1 MNLTD
6 HKRDVLRRY
15 FKLSGVLVSGFI
27 ITLMAI
33 EFNFMFLFGETPN
46 PGHIDNPNMNLASEI
61 WSADSVL
68 IGKFYIHNRSPV
80 TFEEVNPYMY
90 QALVATEDIRFYDHF
105 GVDPKSSLAVVY
117 YAMRGDRRGGS
128 TITQQLA
135 KNLFNTRDLSTMG
148 LLSQVPLSRTVVY
161 KLKEWIT
168 AFRLEARFEKDDIL
182 VLYLNTVDF
191 GSNAYG
197 IKVAARTYFNTS
209 PDSLKL
215 EESAVLV
222 GLLKAPTF
230 YNPIRN
236 PENSVRRRNVV
247 LSQMVKYGMIGEA
260 EGDSLMNLPLVTRFS
275 SQSHEEGLAT
285 WFRSY
290 LLNELREW
298 ARVNGYNLFTDGLQI
313 HTTINARMQA
323 HAELSVKE
331 RMRTLQL
338 AFSQHWGKRSPWIDD
353 EGNEIENYTDNAIR
367 RLDVYRSAMR
377 MYADNAD
384 SADAWVRRVK
394 PMQVYTN
401 AGLKDTLMSSIDS
414 LEHFRKY
421 LHAGLVAMDPFDGS
435 LRAWVGGTDYRF
447 FKFDHVA
454 LAKRQPGSTFK
465 PIVYAAAF
473 ENGLGPCDVRYDS
486 PITIQT
492 PDGPWTPRNSSGSYT
507 EEAFTLRRALSISVN
522 TIAVGLTKEL
532 GPEKVVEMA
541 HLLGIESPLDE
552 VYSIG
557 LGTSDVSLLEMAAAY
572 APMINGGYR
581 VKPRAINRI
590 EDRNG
595 SVIRV
600 DKPDTQRVI
609 SYETAFLMTQMLKGG
624 LHEPGGT
631 SRGLYAFDLFRGNE
645 VGGKTGTTSNYSDGW
660 YVAVTPQLV
669 AASWVGGEERVIR
682 FRGNQGEGS
691 RTALP
696 IVGQFLQNSYRD
708 ANTGLK
714 RKRFLDPVKPIH
726 KQWICPVEAEQDEVT
741 DTEDLRRIERTV
753 SNILEN
759 IRRRLL
765 N

>member
-1 MNLTD
+1 MTRALQ
-6 HKRDVLRRY
+6 
-15 FKLSGVLVSGFI
+15 LSGMLVWGFI
-27 ITLMAI
+27 ITLLAI
-33 EFNFMFLFGETPN
+33 EFNFLFLFGETPD
-46 PGHIDNPNMNLASEI
+46 PGHIENPNMNLASEI

-68 IGKFYIHNRSPV
+68 IGKFYIENRSPV
-80 TFEEVNPYMY
+80 TYEEVNPGLY
-90 QALVATEDIRFYDHF
+90 QALIATEDIRFYDHF
-105 GVDPKSSLAVVY
+105 GVDPQSAVAVIY
-117 YAMRGDRRGGS
+117 YALKGDRRGGS

-148 LLSQVPLSRTVVY
+148 LLSKVPLSRTMVY

-236 PENSVRRRNVV
+236 PDNSVRRRNVV
-247 LSQMVKYGMIGEA
+247 LSQMVKYGMISPEA
-260 EGDSLMNLPLVTRFS
+260 GDSLKQLPLVTKFS
-275 SQSHEEGLAT
+275 SQSHDEGLAT
-285 WFRSY
+285 WFRSH
-290 LLNELREW
+290 LLTELREW
-298 ARVNGYNLFTDGLQI
+298 ARQNGYNLFTDGLQI

-323 HAELSVKE
+323 HAELAVRE
-331 RMRTLQL
+331 RMRTIQGNF
-338 AFSQHWGKRSPWIDD
+338 AQHWGNRNPWIDD
-353 EGNEIENYTDNAIR
+353 NNREIEQYLESSIR
-367 RLDVYRSAMR
+367 RLDAYRSALR
-377 MYADNAD
+377 LYNDNPD
-384 SADAWVRRVK
+384 SADAWVRKKK
-394 PMQVYTN
+394 PMQVYTLS
-401 AGLKDTLMSSIDS
+401 GVRDTLMSSLDS
-414 LEHFRKY
+414 LAHYRKF
-421 LHAGLVAMDPFDGS
+421 LHAGLVALDPFDGS
-435 LRAWVGGTDYRF
+435 VRAWVGGTDYRF
-447 FKFDHVA
+447 FKYDHVA

-473 ENGLGPCDVRYDS
+473 EDGLGPCDVRYDF
-486 PITIQT
+486 PITLQT
-492 PDGPWTPRNSSGSYT
+492 PEGPWTPRNSSGVYT
-507 EEAFTLRRALSISVN
+507 EEAYTLRRAMSKSVN
-522 TIAVGLTKEL
+522 TIAVELTNEV
-532 GPEKVVEMA
+532 GPARVVEMA
-541 HLLGIESPLDE
+541 QKLGIQSTLDE

-557 LGTSDVSLLEMAAAY
+557 LGTSDVSLLEMATAY
-572 APMINGGYR
+572 APMVNGGFR
-581 VKPRAINRI
+581 VKPRTVTQIK
-590 EDRNG
+590 DRNG
-595 SVIRV
+595 MVIRSV
-600 DKPDTQRVI
+600 EPDTQRAI

-624 LHEPGGT
+624 LEEPGGT
-631 SRGLYAFDLFRGNE
+631 SRGLYAYDIFRGNE

-682 FRGNQGEGS
+682 FRGSQGEGA

-708 ANTGLK
+708 PNTGL
-714 RKRFLDPVKPIH
+714 RRQRFADPQGIISKE
-726 KQWICPVEAEQDEVT
+726 WRCPVEPEILEPA
-741 DTEDLRRIERTV
+741 DTEDLRRIDR
-753 SNILEN
+753 SIRSILDN

>member
-1 MNLTD
+1 MKLTE
-6 HKRDVLRRY
+6 HQRDILERALR
-15 FKLSGVLVSGFI
+15 LTGVVISGFL
-27 ITLMAI
+27 ITLVAI
-33 EFNFMFLFGETPN
+33 EFNFLFLFGETPN

-61 WSADSVL
+61 WSADSIL
-68 IGKFYIHNRSPV
+68 IGKFYIQNRSPV
-80 TFEEVNPYMY
+80 TFDEVNPNFYK
-90 QALVATEDIRFYDHF
+90 ALIATEDIRFYDHI
-105 GVDPKSSLAVVY
+105 GVDPKSALAVVY
-117 YAMRGDRRGGS
+117 YALRGDRRGGS

-148 LLSQVPLSRTVVY
+148 LLSKVPLSRTVIY
-161 KLKEWIT
+161 KLKEWLT
-168 AFRLEARFEKDDIL
+168 AFRLESRFDKDEIL

-191 GSNAYG
+191 GSNSYG

-236 PENSVRRRNVV
+236 PDNSIRRRNVV
-247 LSQMVKYGMIGEA
+247 LSQMVKYGMISEP
-260 EGDSLMNLPLVTRFS
+260 EGDSLTQLPLVTKFS
-275 SQSHEEGLAT
+275 SQSHDEGLAT

-290 LLNELREW
+290 LLSDLREW
-298 ARVNGYNLFTDGLQI
+298 ARENGYNLFTDGLKI

-323 HAELSVKE
+323 HAELAVRE
-331 RMRTLQL
+331 RMRTLQRS
-338 AFSQHWGKRSPWIDD
+338 FFQHWGNRNPWID
-353 EGNEIENYTDNAIR
+353 ENGKEIDNYSDNAIR
-367 RLDVYRSAMR
+367 RLEAYRSALR
-377 MYADNAD
+377 LYDGNTD
-384 SADAWVRRVK
+384 SADTWIRRKK
-394 PMQVYTN
+394 PMQVYTLSG
-401 AGLKDTLMSSIDS
+401 ARDTLMSSIDS
-414 LEHFRKY
+414 LEYFRKF

-465 PIVYAAAF
+465 PIVYTAAF
-473 ENGLGPCDVRYDS
+473 ENGLGPCDVRYDRS
-486 PITIQT
+486 ITIQT
-492 PDGPWTPRNSSGSYT
+492 PSGPWTPRNSSGYYT
-507 EEAFTLRRALSISVN
+507 EAAFTLRRALSKSVN
-522 TIAVGLTKEL
+522 TIAVRLTQEV

-541 HLLGIESPLDE
+541 QRMGIVSSLDE

-557 LGTSDVSLLEMAAAY
+557 LGTSDVSLLEMATAY
-572 APMINGGYR
+572 ATMINGGYR

-600 DKPDTQRVI
+600 DEPDTLRVI

-624 LHEPGGT
+624 LEEPGGT
-631 SRGLYAFDLFRGNE
+631 SRGLYAYDLFRGNE

-669 AASWVGGEERVIR
+669 AASWVGGEERAIR
-682 FRGNQGEGS
+682 FRGNQGEGA

-708 ANTGLK
+708 PNTGLK
-714 RKRFLDPVKPIH
+714 RMRFPDPTTPIT
-726 KQWICPVEAEQDEVT
+726 KQWRCPVEPEQLIPT
-741 DTEDLRRIERTV
+741 DTEDLRRIDRTIR
-753 SNILEN
+753 NILDN
-759 IRRRLL
+759 IRRKLL

>member
-1 MNLTD
+1 
-6 HKRDVLRRY
+6 
-15 FKLSGVLVSGFI
+15 
-27 ITLMAI
+27 
-33 EFNFMFLFGETPN
+33 
-46 PGHIDNPNMNLASEI
+46 
-61 WSADSVL
+61 
-68 IGKFYIHNRSPV
+68 
-80 TFEEVNPYMY
+80 MY
-90 QALVATEDIRFYDHF
+90 KALVATEDIRFYDHF
-105 GVDPKSSLAVVY
+105 GVDPKSSFAVVY

-230 YNPIRN
+230 YNPVRN

-331 RMRTLQL
+331 RMRTLQQT
-338 AFSQHWGKRSPWIDD
+338 FSQHWGKRNPWIDD
-353 EGNEIENYTDNAIR
+353 EGNEIENYSDIAIR

-377 MYADNAD
+377 MYADNSD

-394 PMQVYTN
+394 PMKVYTH

-414 LEHFRKY
+414 LEYFRKY
-421 LHAGLVAMDPFDGS
+421 LHAGLVAMDP
-435 LRAWVGGTDYRF
+435 
-447 FKFDHVA
+447 
-454 LAKRQPGSTFK
+454 
-465 PIVYAAAF
+465 
-473 ENGLGPCDVRYDS
+473 
-486 PITIQT
+486 
-492 PDGPWTPRNSSGSYT
+492 
-507 EEAFTLRRALSISVN
+507 
-522 TIAVGLTKEL
+522 
-532 GPEKVVEMA
+532 PE
-541 HLLGIESPLDE
+541 
-552 VYSIG
+552 
-557 LGTSDVSLLEMAAAY
+557 
-572 APMINGGYR
+572 
-581 VKPRAINRI
+581 
-590 EDRNG
+590 
-595 SVIRV
+595 IRV
-600 DKPDTQRVI
+600 VR
-609 SYETAFLMTQMLKGG
+609 
-624 LHEPGGT
+624 
-631 SRGLYAFDLFRGNE
+631 
-645 VGGKTGTTSNYSDGW
+645 
-660 YVAVTPQLV
+660 TP
-669 AASWVGGEERVIR
+669 
-682 FRGNQGEGS
+682 
-691 RTALP
+691 
-696 IVGQFLQNSYRD
+696 
-708 ANTGLK
+708 
-714 RKRFLDPVKPIH
+714 
-726 KQWICPVEAEQDEVT
+726 
-741 DTEDLRRIERTV
+741 
-753 SNILEN
+753 
-759 IRRRLL
+759 RRLL
-765 N
+765 H

>member
-1 MNLTD
+1 MNLTE
-6 HKRDVLRRY
+6 HQRDVLHRAVR
-15 FKLSGVLVSGFI
+15 LSGVVISGFI

-33 EFNFMFLFGETPN
+33 EFNFLFLFGETPN
-46 PGHIDNPNMNLASEI
+46 PGHIDKPNMNLASEI

-68 IGKFYIHNRSPV
+68 IGKFYIQNRSPV
-80 TFEEVNPYMY
+80 TFDEVNPDLYR
-90 QALVATEDIRFYDHF
+90 ALVATEDIRFYDHY
-105 GVDPKSSLAVVY
+105 GVDPKSALAVVY
-117 YAMRGDRRGGS
+117 YALKGDRRGGS

-148 LLSQVPLSRTVVY
+148 LLSTVPLSRTVVY

-209 PDSLKL
+209 PDSLRL

-230 YNPIRN
+230 YNPVRN
-236 PENSVRRRNVV
+236 PDNSVRRRNVV
-247 LSQMVKYGMIGEA
+247 LSQMVKYGMISET
-260 EGDSLMNLPLVTRFS
+260 EGDSLMQLPLVTRFS
-275 SQSHEEGLAT
+275 YQSHEEGLAT

-298 ARVNGYNLFTDGLQI
+298 ARINGYNLFTDGLQI

-323 HAELSVKE
+323 HAELSVRE
-331 RMRTLQL
+331 RMRALQWT
-338 AFSQHWGKRSPWIDD
+338 FSQHWGNRNPWIDD
-353 EGNEIENYTDNAIR
+353 EGKEIENYSDNAIR
-367 RLDVYRSAMR
+367 RLEVYRSALR
-377 MYADNAD
+377 LYGGNSD
-384 SADAWVRRVK
+384 SADVWIRRKK
-394 PMQVYTN
+394 PMQVYTTS
-401 AGLKDTLMSSIDS
+401 GLRDTLMSSIDS

-435 LRAWVGGTDYRF
+435 LKAWVGGTDYKF

-454 LAKRQPGSTFK
+454 LAKRQSGSTFK
-465 PIVYAAAF
+465 PIVYTAAF
-473 ENGLGPCDVRYDS
+473 ENGLGPCDIRYDV
-486 PITIQT
+486 PITLQT
-492 PDGPWTPRNSSGSYT
+492 PSGPWTPKNSSGTYT
-507 EEAFTLRRALSISVN
+507 EEAFTLRRAMSKSVN
-522 TIAVGLTKEL
+522 TIAVELTQEL
-532 GPEKVVEMA
+532 GPQKVVEMA
-541 HLLGIESPLDE
+541 HLLGITSTLDE

-557 LGTSDVSLLEMAAAY
+557 LGSSDVSLLEMAAAY

-595 SVIRV
+595 AIIRV
-600 DKPDTQRVI
+600 DEPDTQRVI

-624 LHEPGGT
+624 LEEPGGT
-631 SRGLYAFDLFRGNE
+631 SRGLYAYDLFRGNE

-682 FRGNQGEGS
+682 FRGNQGEGA

-708 ANTGLK
+708 SNTGLK
-714 RKRFLDPVKPIH
+714 RMRFPDPATPIH
-726 KQWICPVEAEQDEVT
+726 KQWRCPVEAELSEPT
-741 DTEDLRRIERTV
+741 DNEDLQRIDR
-753 SNILEN
+753 SIRNILEN

>member
-1 MNLTD
+1 MNITDQQRDLSSRAFRLT
-6 HKRDVLRRY
+6 
-15 FKLSGVLVSGFI
+15 GVLFSGFI
-27 ITLMAI
+27 ITLLAI
-33 EFNFMFLFGETPN
+33 EFNFLFLFGETPD
-46 PGHIDNPNMNLASEI
+46 PGHIENPNMNLASEI

-68 IGKFYIHNRSPV
+68 IGKFYIQNRSPV
-80 TFEEVNPYMY
+80 TFDEVNKGLY
-90 QALVATEDIRFYDHF
+90 QALIATEDVRFYDHI
-105 GVDPKSSLAVVY
+105 GVDPKSALAVVY
-117 YAMRGDRRGGS
+117 YALKGDRRGGS

-168 AFRLEARFEKDDIL
+168 AFRLEARFDKNDIL

-230 YNPIRN
+230 YNPVRN
-236 PENSVRRRNVV
+236 PDNSVRRRNVV
-247 LSQMVKYGMIGEA
+247 LSQMVKYGMISEA
-260 EGDSLMNLPLVTRFS
+260 EGDSLRSLPLVTKFS
-275 SQSHEEGLAT
+275 YQSHDEGLAT
-285 WFRSY
+285 WFRSQ
-290 LLNELREW
+290 LLADLREW

-323 HAELSVKE
+323 HAELSVRE
-331 RMRTLQL
+331 RMRVLQRS
-338 AFSQHWGKRSPWIDD
+338 FSQHWGNRNPWIDD
-353 EGNEIENYTDNAIR
+353 TGKEIEGYAESSIQRTEAYRNA
-367 RLDVYRSAMR
+367 LKSFG
-377 MYADNAD
+377 NSAD
-384 SADAWVRRVK
+384 SADAWVRRKK
-394 PMQVYTN
+394 PMQVYTLS
-401 AGLKDTLMSSIDS
+401 GPKDTLMSSLDS
-414 LEHFRKY
+414 LIHFRKF
-421 LHAGLVAMDPFDGS
+421 LHAGLVAMDPFDGAV
-435 LRAWVGGTDYRF
+435 RAWVGGTDYRF
-447 FKFDHVA
+447 FKYDHVA

-465 PIVYAAAF
+465 PIVYTAAF
-473 ENGLGPCDVRYDS
+473 ESGLGPCDVRYDM

-492 PDGPWTPRNSSGSYT
+492 VSGPWSPRNSSGVYT
-507 EEAFTLRRALSISVN
+507 EEAFTLRRALSKSVN
-522 TIAVGLTKEL
+522 TIAVDLTREL
-532 GPEKVVEMA
+532 GPERVVSMA
-541 HLLGIESPLDE
+541 HQLGIESPLDE

-557 LGTSDVSLLEMAAAY
+557 LGTSDVSLLEMATSY

-581 VKPRAINRI
+581 VKPRTINRI

-595 SVIRV
+595 EVIRV
-600 DKPDTQRVI
+600 DLPDTQRVI

-624 LHEPGGT
+624 LEEPGGT
-631 SRGLYAFDLFRGNE
+631 SRGLYAYDLFRGNE

-682 FRGNQGEGS
+682 FRGSQGEGA

-708 ANTGLK
+708 PNTGL
-714 RKRFLDPVKPIH
+714 RRMRFPDPVAPIS
-726 KQWICPVEAEQDEVT
+726 KQWRCPVEPEDEPA
-741 DTEDLRRIERTV
+741 DTEDLQRIDRTIR
-753 SNILEN
+753 SILEN

>member
-6 HKRDVLRRY
+6 QQRDMSSRALR
-15 FKLSGVLVSGFI
+15 LTGVLFSGFV
-27 ITLMAI
+27 ITLLAI
-33 EFNFMFLFGETPN
+33 EFNFLFLFGETPN

-68 IGKFYIHNRSPV
+68 IGKFYIQNRSPV
-80 TFEEVNPYMY
+80 TFDEVNPTLY
-90 QALVATEDIRFYDHF
+90 QALIATEDIRFYDHF
-105 GVDPKSSLAVVY
+105 GVDPKSALAVVY

-135 KNLFNTRDLSTMG
+135 KNLFNTRDLATMG
-148 LLSQVPLSRTVVY
+148 LLSKVPLSRTVVY

-168 AFRLEARFEKDDIL
+168 SFRLEARFEKDDIL

-197 IKVAARTYFNTS
+197 IKVAARTYFNTT
-209 PDSLKL
+209 PDSLKI

-236 PENSVRRRNVV
+236 PGNSVSRRNVV
-247 LSQMVKYGMIGEA
+247 LSQMVKYGMLSSM
-260 EGDSLMNLPLVTRFS
+260 EGDSLINLPLVTRFS

-290 LLNELREW
+290 LLSELREW
-298 ARVNGYNLFTDGLQI
+298 ARENGYNLFTDGLQI

-323 HAELSVKE
+323 HAELAVRE
-331 RMRTLQL
+331 RMRTLQQT
-338 AFSQHWGKRSPWIDD
+338 FSQHWGNRNPWIDD
-353 EGNEIENYTDNAIR
+353 SGNEIESYSVNAIK
-367 RLDVYRSAMR
+367 RLEVYRSALR
-377 MYADNAD
+377 LYNDNPD
-384 SADAWVRRVK
+384 SADVWIRKKK
-394 PMQVYTN
+394 PMQVYSA
-401 AGLKDTLMSSIDS
+401 AGMKDTLMSSLDS
-414 LEHFRKY
+414 LEHFRKF

-435 LRAWVGGTDYRF
+435 LKAWVGGTDYKF

-465 PIVYAAAF
+465 PIVYTAAF
-473 ENGLGPCDVRYDS
+473 ENGMGPCDVRYDY

-492 PDGPWTPRNSSGSYT
+492 PTGPWTPKNSSGYYSGVSY
-507 EEAFTLRRALSISVN
+507 TLRRALSKSVN
-522 TIAVGLTKEL
+522 TIAVGLTQEL
-532 GPEKVVEMA
+532 GPNKVIEMA
-541 HLLGIESPLDE
+541 HQLGITSTLDE
-552 VYSIG
+552 VYSVG
-557 LGTSDVSLLEMAAAY
+557 LGTSDVSLLEMATAY
-572 APMINGGYR
+572 APMVNGGFR
-581 VKPRAINRI
+581 VKPRSINRI
-590 EDRNG
+590 EDRDG
-595 SVIRV
+595 MVIRV
-600 DKPDTQRVI
+600 DEPDTQRVI

-624 LHEPGGT
+624 LEDPGGT

-645 VGGKTGTTSNYSDGW
+645 IGGKTGTTSNYSDGW
-660 YVAVTPQLV
+660 YVAVTPQIV

-682 FRGNQGEGS
+682 FRGNQGEGAK
-691 RTALP
+691 TALP

-708 ANTGLK
+708 PNTGLK
-714 RKRFLDPVKPIH
+714 RMRFPDPEVPISKR
-726 KQWICPVEAEQDEVT
+726 WRCPVEPDVLEP
-741 DTEDLRRIERTV
+741 TESDNLIKIDRSIRG
-753 SNILEN
+753 ILDN